1 MAFQAVIF
9 DLDGT
14 LLNTLDDL
22 AASVNYAL
30 QKFHKPL
37 RTVEEVR
44 GFVGNGIAK
53 LIERAV
59 PDGTDKPQQEE
70 ILQTFREY
78 YGQHCQ
84 DKTAPYEGIKEVLRD
99 LKQNKINIAVVSNK
113 ADFAVKKL
121 IPFYFGDLIAIAKG
135 EDEAAG
141 IRKKPAPDMVQS
153 VLEELGCSQEEAV
166 YVGDSEVDLMT
177 AGNAGLSFVGVSW
190 GFKGRAFL
198 EKYGLEKIADEPK
211 ELYKFVY

>member
-99 LKQNKINIAVVSNK
+99 LKQNKIKIAVVSNQ
-113 ADFAVKKL
+113 ADFAVKKV
-121 IPFYFGDLIAIAKG
+121 IPFYVGGLIAIAKG

>member
-22 AASVNYAL
+22 ADSVNYAL

-37 RTVEEVR
+37 RTEEEVR
-44 GFVGNGIAK
+44 EFVGNGIAK

-59 PDGTDKPQQEE
+59 PSGTDKLEQEK

-84 DKTAPYEGIKEVLRD
+84 DKTAVYDGILEVLEN
-99 LKQNKINIAVVSNK
+99 LKQNKIKIAVVSNK

-121 IPFYFGDLIAIAKG
+121 IPFYFEDLIAIAKG
-135 EDEAAG
+135 ENEAAG
-141 IRKKPAPDMVQS
+141 IRKKPAPDMVHS
-153 VLEELGCSQEEAV
+153 VLEELGCSKEEAV

-177 AGNAGLSFVGVSW
+177 ANNAGLSFIGVSW
-190 GFKGRAFL
+190 GFKGRPFL
-198 EKYGLEKIADEPK
+198 EKYGVEKMADEPK

>member
-1 MAFQAVIF
+1 M
-9 DLDGT
+9 
-14 LLNTLDDL
+14 
-22 AASVNYAL
+22 
-30 QKFHKPL
+30 
-37 RTVEEVR
+37 R

-99 LKQNKINIAVVSNK
+99 LKQNKIKIAVVSNK

>member
-99 LKQNKINIAVVSNK
+99 LKQNKIKIAVVSNK

-177 AGNAGLSFVGVSW
+177 AGNAGLSFVGVS
-190 GFKGRAFL
+190 
-198 EKYGLEKIADEPK
+198 
-211 ELYKFVY
+211 

>member
-84 DKTAPYEGIKEVLRD
+84 DKTAPY
-99 LKQNKINIAVVSNK
+99 
-113 ADFAVKKL
+113 
-121 IPFYFGDLIAIAKG
+121 
-135 EDEAAG
+135 AG
-141 IRKKPAPDMVQS
+141 M
-153 VLEELGCSQEEAV
+153 
-166 YVGDSEVDLMT
+166 
-177 AGNAGLSFVGVSW
+177 
-190 GFKGRAFL
+190 
-198 EKYGLEKIADEPK
+198 
-211 ELYKFVY
+211 

>member
-37 RTVEEVR
+37 RTEEEVR

-59 PDGTDKPQQEE
+59 PEGTDEPEQEK
-70 ILQTFREY
+70 ILQAFREH

-84 DKTAPYEGIKEVLRD
+84 DKTAPYENIIEVLRD
-99 LKQNKINIAVVSNK
+99 FQQNKIKLAVVSNK

-121 IPFYFGDLIAIAKG
+121 IPFYFEDLIAIAKG

-153 VLEELGCSQEEAV
+153 VLEDLGCSREEAV
-166 YVGDSEVDLMT
+166 YVGDSEVDFMT
-177 AGNAGLSFVGVSW
+177 ASNAGLSFVGVSW
-190 GFKGRAFL
+190 GFKGRPFL
-198 EKYGLEKIADEPK
+198 EKSGVKKIADKPK
-211 ELYKFVY
+211 ELFKFVY